1 VLHEA
6 DWSGL
11 RRGRDP
17 GERRL
22 RGDPD
27 GSPAA
32 GPDPIVVR
40 GPAHVAGGE
49 PLIVVDGRVLQ
60 DNREADRIAPN
71 QIERIDV
78 LKGQAAV
85 DRYGA
90 PGANGVILI
99 TLKRAG

>member
-1 VLHEA
+1 MKLISLVCVMGGVLV
-6 DWSGL
+6 SGGCAENL
-11 RRGRDP
+11 TAP
-17 GERRL
+17 
-22 RGDPD
+22 
-27 GSPAA
+27 PAT
-32 GPDPIVVR
+32 GPDHIVMR
-40 GPAHVAGGE
+40 GPANMAGGI

-60 DNREADRIAPN
+60 DNREADRINPD

-90 PGANGVILI
+90 SGANGVILI